1 MGTYQI
7 KNWTNELGQP
17 THILNRTKELV
28 MIFETDTPSG
38 LIHCLTNNE
47 ASVWVEQRQITKL
60 WTDGMREIK

>member
-38 LIHCLTNNE
+38 FIHCLTNNE